1 MNPVTPLAPNDA
13 QTLIGAAW
21 ILAAAVIGVALQRLL
36 YWVLRRWAHVHHSAF
51 AEAVVRRTGR
61 AAAYVVPL
69 LAILIVVPEL
79 VLPAPAK
86 HVIEHAAG
94 LLAIAAIA
102 WSISALIGLWHD
114 VALAGNRVDG
124 EDDLQMRQRETRVA
138 ILGRVANTLVCIV
151 AIGMILTTFP
161 EIRTLGTTL
170 LASAGVVGIVVGLAA
185 RPVFENLVAGI
196 QLAFTQP
203 IRIGDV
209 VVVEKQQ
216 GRIEEIH
223 TTYVVVQLS
232 ELRRLIVPLTYFIEK
247 PFENWTRRTLNVI
260 GEVTFFADFTLDV
273 EALRTALP
281 ALLERSPLGAGA
293 FAGLQVIDATDRA
306 MQLRVL
312 VNARNADELA
322 ELRFFAREA
331 ILAYLREE
339 EPHALPQLRLD
350 APTPGERPAPE

>member
-1 MNPVTPLAPNDA
+1 MNTAAALAPNDA
-13 QTLIGAAW
+13 ETLIAVVW
-21 ILAAAVIGVALQRLL
+21 ILGAAAVGVILQRLL
-36 YWVLRRWAHVHHSAF
+36 YWGLRRWARVHHSAF

-61 AAAYVVPL
+61 AAAYVFPL

-79 VLPAPAK
+79 VLAEPVK
-86 HVIEHAAG
+86 NVIEHAAG
-94 LLAIAAIA
+94 VLAIAAFG
-102 WSISALIGLWHD
+102 WSIVALIALWQD
-114 VALAGNRVDG
+114 VAVAGNRVEG

-138 ILGRVANTLVCIV
+138 ILGRVANTLVCLV

-161 EIRTLGTTL
+161 EIRALGTTL

-196 QLAFTQP
+196 QLALTQP

-209 VVVEKQQ
+209 VIVEKQQ

-223 TTYVVVQLS
+223 TAYVVVQLA

-247 PFENWTRRTLNVI
+247 PFENWTRRTLNVV

-273 EALRTALP
+273 EALRTTLP
-281 ALLERSPLGAGA
+281 ALLERSPLGSGA

-322 ELRFFAREA
+322 ELRFFTREA

-339 EPHALPQLRLD
+339 EPHALPQLRFD
-350 APTPGERPAPE
+350 APPPSGQPAPE